1 VGRIEDDVGVADV
14 VDVSDIMELMPI
26 RAAVQAGVGAV
37 PANILNLMGTRK
49 CGKNNYC
56 VLRNCIRMYYLWL
69 YNCCNVSLLFSRF
82 TCALFAVKFLGAA
95 PPQFL
100 LHHPVA

>member
-1 VGRIEDDVGVADV
+1 MRQINVKGVIVGRIENNVGAADV

-49 CGKNNYC
+49 CGKNKRL
-56 VLRNCIRMYYLWL
+56 LR
-69 YNCCNVSLLFSRF
+69 
-82 TCALFAVKFLGAA
+82 
-95 PPQFL
+95 
-100 LHHPVA
+100 VA